1 MLLRIAYVSRA
12 AGHIGPAETYE
23 IVRGAHN
30 RNRRNGLTG
39 ALLFADGHFVQVIEG
54 DPFNVRRRFERIAA
68 DPRHHAVTLRL
79 EQPVHERLFA
89 DDWMALRLGT
99 ELQSGPAEAV
109 CREFG
114 YEPGLPA
121 ERFPGPR
128 LVAFVAACCRAMAAR
143 AEGTPAQ
150 ARA

>member
-12 AGHIGPAETYE
+12 AEHIGPADTYE

-89 DDWMALRLGT
+89 DDWMALRLGSD
-99 ELQSGPAEAV
+99 LQGGPAEAV
-109 CREFG
+109 CRAFG

-121 ERFPGPR
+121 DRFPGPR
-128 LVAFVAACCRAMAAR
+128 LVEFVAACCRTLAASTEAAAGPGR
-143 AEGTPAQ
+143 
-150 ARA
+150 